1 MWSLGI
7 MTGERELYLLMRLE
21 PSQSCSG
28 GASLTHLWDT
38 GINMPTLHQLNG
50 KLASAVMCVLCS
62 TLITTA
68 VPDF

>member
-7 MTGERELYLLMRLE
+7 MTGERELYLLMRWE

-50 KLASAVMCVLCS
+50 KLASAVACVLCS
-62 TLITTA
+62 TLIATA